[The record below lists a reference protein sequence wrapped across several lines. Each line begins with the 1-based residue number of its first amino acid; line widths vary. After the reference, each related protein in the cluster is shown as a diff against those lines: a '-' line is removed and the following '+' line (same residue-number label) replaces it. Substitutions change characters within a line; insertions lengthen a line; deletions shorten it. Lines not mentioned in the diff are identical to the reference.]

1 MLPCLQLYA
10 ACALLVSLEQ
20 SISDWVID
28 LVRPTFLICCTNLS
42 APGLLSLSLSLS
54 LNSPIYWSGKG
65 VLIICSLRATKQ
77 NHAFSEV
84 VPKGLVQKYRFSDP
98 LSLVRMWLTSQLQK
112 PGAELG
118 RRKNFA
124 RTKMTYFSE
133 KIPFWRQKFLM
144 TLLSSQ
150 EKHLFYSFRA
160 HIRQHY
166 FSKYWEEDECMGHPP
181 PQTLGGPS
189 PQSP

>member
-42 APGLLSLSLSLS
+42 APGLLSLSELSYL
-54 LNSPIYWSGKG
+54 LVRKG
-65 VLIICSLRATKQ
+65 CAHHFSLRATKQ

-84 VPKGLVQKYRFSDP
+84 VPKGLVQKYLFSDT

-112 PGAELG
+112 
-118 RRKNFA
+118 
-124 RTKMTYFSE
+124 
-133 KIPFWRQKFLM
+133 
-144 TLLSSQ
+144 
-150 EKHLFYSFRA
+150 
-160 HIRQHY
+160 
-166 FSKYWEEDECMGHPP
+166 
-181 PQTLGGPS
+181 
-189 PQSP
+189 